1 VKVLCVVIT
10 KSEKKTKII
19 YFGKLSMKIS
29 VLAKSLAKNFIY
41 VYGKTGQ
48 IKDMVALQEIQ
59 KLPTT
64 Q

>member
-1 VKVLCVVIT
+1 
-10 KSEKKTKII
+10 
-19 YFGKLSMKIS
+19 MKIS

-64 Q
+64 QWVYTLI